1 MDWSFLPAWPPQVDG
16 FVLFGLLMLAG
27 LLGGE
32 LAHRSG
38 VLPRITGFIVIGFL
52 LGPSAGGLI
61 SYEMLDAAQVFVDVA
76 LGLILFQLGRLLDLP
91 LAWRER
97 SLLAA
102 AVAEGGLTFA
112 AIFVVL
118 LQFDIAPMQAAVA
131 AAIGISSSP
140 AVVLLVVRELGAKG
154 PLTERSLMLVAMN
167 NILSFI
173 AYTALL
179 PFIHYA
185 HDAEWQIAIFEPL
198 YVLCVSVL
206 VALGFA
212 WVLLRVAQLLPKE
225 ETTQFALLI
234 GMIVGTVGVAKLV
247 NGSMLLSLLA
257 LGLLTRNLDRRKH
270 VLPVD
275 FGSGG
280 EVFFVLL
287 FVVAGARLHLEDLAS
302 AGFAAVAFVLAR
314 FVGKS
319 TGVLVLM
326 RGSLDLRQSAL
337 MGLTLVPMA
346 GMAIGLT
353 QMTSAR
359 YPEFAA
365 TLSAIVLGAIVILET
380 VGPVVTEFALKRSGE
395 VAAAPPREAALM
407 VQDDAPAA
415 DMASTDAP
423 ADDAPPA
430 ASACDDG
437 APPARD

>member
-1 MDWSFLPAWPPQVDG
+1 MNWPFLPAWPLDING

-27 LLGGE
+27 LVGGE

-38 VLPRITGFIVIGFL
+38 FLPRITGFIAIGFV
-52 LGPSAGGLI
+52 LGPSVSGLLTPD
-61 SYEMLDAAQVFVDVA
+61 MLDGAQVFVDVA
-76 LGLILFQLGRLLDLP
+76 LGLILFQLGRLLDLSLARQERP
-91 LAWRER
+91 LLVAA
-97 SLLAA
+97 LAEA
-102 AVAEGGLTFA
+102 GLAFLAVFAVLTRFNVPP
-112 AIFVVL
+112 I
-118 LQFDIAPMQAAVA
+118 QAAVA

-154 PLTERSLMLVAMN
+154 PLTDRSLMLVAMN
-167 NILSFI
+167 NILSFL

-185 HDAEWQIAIFEPL
+185 HNAGWAIAVLEPL
-198 YVLCVSVL
+198 YVLGVSVGI
-206 VALGFA
+206 AGGFA
-212 WVLLRVAQLLPKE
+212 WLLLQLARLLPKD

-234 GMIVGTVGVAKLV
+234 GMIVGTVGVAQLA

-257 LGLLTRNLDRRKH
+257 LGVMTRNLDRHSH

-280 EVFFVLL
+280 ELFFVIL
-287 FVVAGARLHLEDLAS
+287 FVVAGARLHLSDLSS
-302 AGFAAVAFVLAR
+302 AGFAAVAFVVAR

-319 TGVLVLM
+319 AGVMILM
-326 RGSLDLRQSAL
+326 RGGLDMRQTTL

-353 QMTSAR
+353 QMTVAR

-380 VGPVVTEFALKRSGE
+380 VGPVLTEYALKRSGE
-395 VAAAPPREAALM
+395 VPDRL
-407 VQDDAPAA
+407 
-415 DMASTDAP
+415 
-423 ADDAPPA
+423 ADDPAVGASPDLAGGVVAPSVKEGKDA
-430 ASACDDG
+430 
-437 APPARD
+437 

>member
-1 MDWSFLPAWPPQVDG
+1 MNWPFLPAWPPDFNG

-27 LLGGE
+27 LVGGE

-38 VLPRITGFIVIGFL
+38 VLPRITGFIAIGFV
-52 LGPSAGGLI
+52 LGPSVAGLVTP
-61 SYEMLDAAQVFVDVA
+61 EMLDGAQVFVDVA
-76 LGLILFQLGRLLDLP
+76 LGLILFQLGRLLDLS

-97 SLLAA
+97 PLLAA
-102 AVAEGGLTFA
+102 AVAEAGLAFA
-112 AIFVVL
+112 AVFLIL
-118 LQFDIAPMQAAVA
+118 MQFDIAPIQAAVA

-154 PLTERSLMLVAMN
+154 PLTDRSLMLVAMN
-167 NILSFI
+167 NIFSFL

-185 HDAEWQIAIFEPL
+185 HNSGWEIAVLEPL
-198 YVLCVSVL
+198 YVLGVSVGIAG
-206 VALGFA
+206 VFS
-212 WVLLRVAQLLPKE
+212 WLLLQLARLLPKE

-234 GMIVGTVGVAKLV
+234 GMIVGTVGVAQLA

-257 LGLLTRNLDRRKH
+257 LGVMTRNLDRQSH

-280 EVFFVLL
+280 EIFFVIL
-287 FVVAGARLHLEDLAS
+287 FVVAGARLHLSDLSS

-319 TGVLVLM
+319 LGVMILT
-326 RGSLDLRQSAL
+326 RGGLDVRQSAL
-337 MGLTLVPMA
+337 TGLTLVPMA

-353 QMTSAR
+353 QMTAAR

-380 VGPVVTEFALKRSGE
+380 IGPVLTEYALKRSGE
-395 VAAAPPREAALM
+395 VPGVGRGGASDEATHDALAPLSVPPIDPPVPENK
-407 VQDDAPAA
+407 DA
-415 DMASTDAP
+415 
-423 ADDAPPA
+423 
-430 ASACDDG
+430 
-437 APPARD
+437 